1 MVKLNEIIEQNEV
14 VKFIG
19 EEVSVVKGLAFDSRK
34 VEPGFV
40 FIAVKG
46 TQTDGH
52 NYIEIAIGKGATVI
66 VCENLPQVISKK
78 VAWVQVKDS
87 ACILGK
93 MASAFYG
100 NPSSKLR
107 LVGVTGT
114 NGKTTTATLLY
125 RLAQDLGHKAGLI
138 STIVYIIDNEQVK
151 ASHTTPDPIQLN
163 WLMNE
168 MVKKGCSYCFMEVSS
183 HAIDQKRISGL
194 DFDGAVFTNI
204 THDHLDYHKT
214 FSEYIRV
221 KKKFFDDLK
230 PGAFALSNIDDK
242 NGNVMLQNSI
252 ATRRTY
258 SLSTMADF
266 MGKLLEKHFDGNL
279 IQINER
285 EVWTHFVG
293 RFNAYNLL
301 AVYGASFLLG
311 FKPDEILLSISKMM
325 PVDGRFEVFRSV
337 EGIYAVVDYAH
348 TPDALS
354 NVLSTIE
361 EVRTPNEQVI
371 CVVGAGGDRDKTK
384 RPKMASIACKYGDK
398 IILTSDN
405 PRTENPLQILADM
418 EMGVEAVDKKKV
430 VTIPDRREAIKTAK
444 LLAAPGDI
452 ILIAGKGHEDYQEIN
467 GVKYHF
473 DDREEVK
480 ILFGIT

>member
-1 MVKLNEIIEQNEV
+1 MIKLNEIIKQEGT
-14 VKFIG
+14 VKFFGDEACMIQ
-19 EEVSVVKGLAFDSRK
+19 GLAFDSRK
-34 VEPGFV
+34 VESGFA

-52 NYIEIAIGKGATVI
+52 SFIESAIKSGATAI
-66 VCENLPQVISKK
+66 VCENLPETLSEDIT
-78 VAWVQVKDS
+78 WIQVKDS
-87 ACILGK
+87 AQALGEI
-93 MASAFYG
+93 ASAFYG

-107 LVGVTGT
+107 LIGVTGT

-125 RLAQDLGHKAGLI
+125 RLVQDMGHKAGLI
-138 STIVYIIDNEQVK
+138 STIVYMLDNDQVK

-168 MVKKGCSYCFMEVSS
+168 MVKKGCTYCFMEVSS

-194 DFDGAVFTNI
+194 DFDGAIFTNI

-214 FSEYIRV
+214 FSAYINT
-221 KKKFFDDLK
+221 KKKFFDNLK
-230 PGAFALSNIDDK
+230 TGAFALSNIDDK
-242 NGNVMLQNSI
+242 NGNVMLQNSV

-258 SLSTMADF
+258 SLFTMADF
-266 MGKLLEKHFDGNL
+266 MAKILEKHFDGTL
-279 IQINER
+279 LQINER

-311 FKPDEILLSISKMM
+311 FKPDEILLSISKLK

-361 EVRTPNEQVI
+361 EVRTRGDQVI

-384 RPKMASIACKYGDK
+384 RPKMASIACRFSDK
-398 IILTSDN
+398 VILTSDN
-405 PRTENPLQILADM
+405 PRTEDPLQILADM
-418 EMGVEAVDKKKV
+418 EKGLDAMEKKKV

-444 LLAAPGDI
+444 LLASSGDI

-473 DDREEVK
+473 DDREVVK
-480 ILFGIT
+480 LIFGIT